1 MDIQVDWSIKVG
13 DLLTSATIVV
23 SVVAM
28 LLSLAKDRAGRALE
42 QANRVRSAAA
52 AALSKL
58 DRWQALQL
66 SLYQELQPAYVELSE
81 ELGKKFDVGYV
92 RDQFWKKVNMERT
105 RIAQRVVDEQL
116 GTAYAD
122 LISHFPAARV
132 KFTDAYARLNDLE
145 VKITNDYLGESEM
158 EIIHLEGTQKTYT
171 TPVLGNALRRVANTH
186 KRDLKNQSESVIAPV
201 REYLFGVIALP
212 DAQIIRASR
221 GMQSANPPIE
231 RTDTALSH
239 GPRRSSA

>member
-1 MDIQVDWSIKVG
+1 MNLQIDWSIKVG
-13 DLLTSATIVV
+13 DLLTSATIIV

-28 LLSLAKDRAGRALE
+28 LLSLAKDRAARALE

-81 ELGKKFDVGYV
+81 ELGKKFDVDYV
-92 RDQFWKKVNMERT
+92 RDQFWKRVNTERT
-105 RIAQRVVDEQL
+105 TIAQKVVEEQL

-122 LISHFPAARV
+122 LISHFPAARE
-132 KFTDAYARLNDLE
+132 KFTDAYAKLNDLE
-145 VKITNDYLGESEM
+145 VKVTHDYLAESET
-158 EIIHLEGTQKTYT
+158 EIIRLDGMQKTYT
-171 TPVLGNALRRVANTH
+171 TPVLGNALRRVADSH
-186 KRDLKNQSESVIAPV
+186 RRDIKVQSESVIAPV
-201 REYLFGVIALP
+201 REYLFKVIALP

-221 GMQSANPPIE
+221 GKHAANPPIE
-231 RTDTALSH
+231 LTDTALSH
-239 GPRRSSA
+239 GPRRSSV

>member
-1 MDIQVDWSIKVG
+1 MNLQIDWSIKVG
-13 DLLTSATIVV
+13 DLLTSTTIVV

-28 LLSLAKDRAGRALE
+28 LLSLAKDRTARALE

-81 ELGKKFDVGYV
+81 VLGNKFDVDYV
-92 RDQFWKKVNMERT
+92 RDQFWKKVNTERT
-105 RIAQRVVDEQL
+105 RIAQKVVDEQL

-122 LISHFPAARV
+122 LISHFPSARAR
-132 KFTDAYARLNDLE
+132 FTDAYAQLDDLE
-145 VKITNDYLGESEM
+145 VKITNDYLTESET
-158 EIIHLEGTQKTYT
+158 EIISLEGMQKTYT
-171 TPVLGNALRRVANTH
+171 TPVLGNALRRVADIH
-186 KRDLKNQSESVIAPV
+186 RRDIKIQSESVIAPV
-201 REYLFGVIALP
+201 REYLFNVIALP
-212 DAQIIRASR
+212 DAKIIRASR
-221 GMQSANPPIE
+221 GKQAANPPIE
-231 RTDTALSH
+231 RTEAELSH